1 MRRGSRLFRSPSGNA
16 AGRAARRSPDFR
28 QGEIAMSQSKAAVLR
43 SMLKQNKLIM
53 APGAYDGITARLVEE
68 AGFPAIYITGAGVAS
83 TRLGMPDIGLLTMSE
98 MVDAA
103 KNIAACT
110 TIPAICDIDTG
121 YGNALNL
128 MRSIREFKNTG
139 VAAVQIEDQITPKR
153 CGHTAGKQV
162 VSQGE
167 MVNKIKAAVC
177 ERGDSDLVLIART
190 DAIQVS
196 GFEDALDRARA
207 YAAAGADVIFVEAPK
222 TEEQMK
228 RVAAELK
235 GTPLLINLVERGGDT
250 PCLSADALEK
260 MGFNIAIYPVTAWV
274 SAIKAIRENLKVLKE
289 EGSTDKC
296 ADRMASFQEMFDL
309 VDRPKYVALEKTYV

>member
-1 MRRGSRLFRSPSGNA
+1 
-16 AGRAARRSPDFR
+16 
-28 QGEIAMSQSKAAVLR
+28 
-43 SMLKQNKLIM
+43 MLEENKLIM

-68 AGFPAIYITGAGVAS
+68 AGFPAVYITGAGVAS
-83 TRLGMPDIGLLTMSE
+83 TRLGMPDIGLITMSE
-98 MVDAA
+98 MVDVA

-153 CGHTAGKQV
+153 CGHTGGKHV
-162 VSQGE
+162 ISKEE
-167 MVNKIKAAVC
+167 MVNKIKAAVA

-190 DAIQVS
+190 DAIQVN
-196 GFEDALDRARA
+196 GFEDALDRAKA
-207 YAAAGADVIFVEAPK
+207 YAAAGADVLFVEAPGD
-222 TEEQMK
+222 EDQMK
-228 RVAAELK
+228 RITKEFK

-250 PCLSADALEK
+250 PCLPAKKLEA
-260 MGFNIAIYPVTAWV
+260 MGFSIAIYPVTAWV
-274 SAIKAIRENLKVLKE
+274 SAIKAIRENLKILRT
-289 EGSTDKC
+289 EGSTDSC

-309 VDRPKYVALEKTYV
+309 VDRPKFVALEKKYV

>member
-1 MRRGSRLFRSPSGNA
+1 MTK
-16 AGRAARRSPDFR
+16 
-28 QGEIAMSQSKAAVLR
+28 SKAAVLR
-43 SMLKQNKLIM
+43 SMLKENKLIM

-83 TRLGMPDIGLLTMSE
+83 SRLGMPDIGLITMSE

-110 TIPAICDIDTG
+110 TIPVICDIDTG

-153 CGHTAGKQV
+153 CGHTGGKQV
-162 VSQGE
+162 VSKEE
-167 MVNKIKAAVC
+167 MVNKIKAAVL

-190 DAIQVS
+190 DAIQVN
-196 GFEDALDRARA
+196 GFEDALDRAGA
-207 YAAAGADVIFVEAPK
+207 YAAAGADVLFVEAPK

-228 RVAAELK
+228 RITEDLK
-235 GTPLLINLVERGGDT
+235 NVPLLINLVERGGDT
-250 PCLSADALEK
+250 PCLPANQLEA
-260 MGFNIAIYPVTAWV
+260 MGYKIAIYPVTAWV

-289 EGSTDKC
+289 EGSTDSC

-309 VDRPKYVALEKTYV
+309 VDRPNFVALEKKYV